1 MARSTVTTASW
12 PAGGWTARVG
22 LGVVGLEWRMV
33 VNGLDVPSEGPPVS
47 TELTE
52 LSDREAVGIHGLLG
66 GLGGSYPATRST
78 VHPGTTLALTRYS
91 MVTNVDADLLR
102 VAVFDA
108 LWVKGL
114 DKGDASAP
122 GEFGCPT
129 APPSATLQW
138 WHDEWLGF
146 DRPTV
151 PTMAVSGVPRRCVSA
166 SWSGLSSSASL
177 AGPAGEVGRSC
188 PRTSGGSRRTAG
200 NGRPER
206 RRHDDAHRLSK
217 RLSRCRHGHG
227 RTRRSRPFE
236 FP

>member
-33 VNGLDVPSEGPPVS
+33 VNDLDVPSEGPPVS

-91 MVTNVDADLLR
+91 MVTDVDADLLR
-102 VAVFDA
+102 AAVFDA

-114 DKGDASAP
+114 DKGDASVP

-129 APPSATLQW
+129 APPSATLSGGITSGW
-138 WHDEWLGF
+138 ASTGRRCPRWPSL
-146 DRPTV
+146 
-151 PTMAVSGVPRRCVSA
+151 GVPRRCVSA

-206 RRHDDAHRLSK
+206 RRHDYAHRLSK

>member
-1 MARSTVTTASW
+1 
-12 PAGGWTARVG
+12 
-22 LGVVGLEWRMV
+22 MV
-33 VNGLDVPSEGPPVS
+33 VNDLDVPSEGPPVS

-91 MVTNVDADLLR
+91 MVTDVDADLLR

-129 APPSATLQW
+129 APPRATLQW

-151 PTMAVSGVPRRCVSA
+151 PTMAVSGGTAPMRIGILEGLVELGVLGGAGRR
-166 SWSGLSSSASL
+166 
-177 AGPAGEVGRSC
+177 
-188 PRTSGGSRRTAG
+188 
-200 NGRPER
+200 GRPFVSEDIRGVSQDR
-206 RRHDDAHRLSK
+206 RQWPA
-217 RLSRCRHGHG
+217 
-227 RTRRSRPFE
+227 RTKE
-236 FP
+236 A